1 MTSKLIKTSMN
12 NTLSIFEY
20 VANPMWHTDA
30 AGIYTY
36 FNQAW
41 LKFTGHTL
49 EQVKKIGW
57 DHYIHPDDRSY
68 CKQIFTQAQLEKKE
82 FSREYR
88 LLHHSGR
95 YHWVV
100 DSGCPI
106 FDNEKGFQG
115 YIGSA
120 YDITTEKLAQQK
132 ILHLTR
138 LYAILSQTNQAIVHV
153 RSRDELFKRICEIA
167 IEYGGFQMAWVG
179 LINPEKTRL
188 EPVAHCGLECDY
200 LNKVIFSLE
209 LEGPPQ
215 SFAIPIQAIVTKQ
228 YAYCNFTAEE
238 KNCTSCPYPT
248 LCPLDYE
255 AIRRGYRATA
265 SFPLRAYNEII
276 GVFTLH
282 VTESDFFN
290 QDELA
295 LLEEMMTEVSFAI
308 ESLFRETQRRAATQ
322 ELQKLSLAVE
332 QSANMVIIMNL
343 HGSIE
348 YINPKFT
355 EVTQYSKD
363 EVIGQNYGLLL
374 FPEQTNQNLIKQVLE
389 VIQSGQAWHGEF
401 HSIKRNGQSYWCLA
415 SISPVK
421 NELSEITHF
430 VMIAEDIEERKS
442 VESMIEHLAFYD
454 PLTELPNRRLFRDR
468 LNQAIAETQETNQW
482 VVLLYL
488 DLDRFKYIN
497 DSLGYQYGDYLL
509 REVAFRLKA
518 VLKKGDTLAR
528 LSGDEFTI
536 ILNKVSDLRQIY
548 MTADIIMQTF
558 ERPFSVD
565 QHDIYITASLGI
577 TVSPPDG
584 TESDELIRNA
594 DIAMY
599 RAKELGRN
607 TYQLYKPEMNAN
619 AYERLSLENSLRGGL
634 QREEFIVYYQ
644 PQIDLETYQIVGA
657 EALVR
662 WQHSEKG
669 LVSPAKFIPVAEE
682 TGLIVPLGEWV
693 LKTAC
698 AQTKAWH
705 DAGLPKIRMAVN
717 LSARQFQQKNLFAL
731 IKETLFHTGLAPE
744 YLELEITESMLMEN
758 VEDAIQTLHELKNL
772 GLTISIDDF
781 GTGYS
786 SLNYLKRF
794 PIDMLKIDQSFVRDI
809 TTDPDDAVIAST
821 IITMAHNL
829 RFKVIAEGVEYQEH
843 LDFLKSKGCDIAQGY
858 FFSRPLPTALFS
870 ELLRHNHFTD
880 QKH

>member
-1 MTSKLIKTSMN
+1 MN

-20 VANPMWHTDA
+20 VANPMWHTDEY
-30 AGIYTY
+30 GSYIY

-41 LKFTGHTL
+41 LKFTGHTA
-49 EQVKKIGW
+49 EQIKNVGW
-57 DHYIHPDDRSY
+57 IHYVHPDDRNY
-68 CKQIFTQAQLEKKE
+68 CQQTFAQAQHEKKE
-82 FSREYR
+82 FTREYR
-88 LLHHSGR
+88 LLHYTGE
-95 YHWVV
+95 YHWIV

-106 FDNEKGFQG
+106 FDKEKGFQG
-115 YIGSA
+115 YIGTA

-138 LYAILSQTNQAIVHV
+138 LYAILSQTNQAIVHIH
-153 RSRDELFKRICEIA
+153 SREDLFRRVCEIA
-167 IEYGGFQMAWVG
+167 IEYGGFQMAWIG
-179 LINPEKTRL
+179 LINREKQIL
-188 EPVAHCGLECDY
+188 EPVSHSGLECDY
-200 LNKVIFSLE
+200 LSKVKFPLHS
-209 LEGPPQ
+209 EGEITAA
-215 SFAIPIQAIVTKQ
+215 SIPVQAVLKNHYT
-228 YAYCNFTAEE
+228 YCNFTAEE
-238 KNCTSCPYPT
+238 RQCTSCPYPS
-248 LCPLDYE
+248 LCPVDFE
-255 AIRRGYRATA
+255 AIQRGYRATA
-265 SFPLRAYNEII
+265 SFPIHVYNETI

-282 VTESDFFN
+282 VTEADFFN
-290 QDELA
+290 TDELE

-308 ESLFRETQRRAATQ
+308 ESLFRENQRRAATQ

-332 QSANMVIIMNL
+332 QSANMVIIMNM
-343 HGSIE
+343 HGLIE
-348 YINPKFT
+348 YVNPKFT
-355 EVTQYSKD
+355 EITKYTKE
-363 EVIGQNYGLLL
+363 EVIGQNYELLL
-374 FPEQTNQNLIKQVLE
+374 FPEKINHNLIHNILP

-421 NELSEITHF
+421 NDTNEITHF

-468 LNQAIAETQETNQW
+468 LNQAIMEAQETNKW

-497 DSLGYQYGDYLL
+497 DSLGYQYGDFLL
-509 REVAFRLKA
+509 KEVASRLKKI
-518 VLKKGDTLAR
+518 LHKGDTLAR

-536 ILNKVSDLRQIY
+536 ILNKVDDLRNIY
-548 MTADIIMQTF
+548 TTADLIMQVF
-558 ERPFSVD
+558 ERSFSIE
-565 QHDIYITASLGI
+565 QHEVYITASLGI
-577 TVSPPDG
+577 TVSPLDG
-584 TESDELIRNA
+584 TDSDELIRNA

-644 PQIDLETYQIVGA
+644 PQIDLSTHQIVGA

-717 LSARQFQQKNLFAL
+717 LSARQFQQKNLFDL
-731 IKETLFHTGLAPE
+731 IQEILIQTGLKPE

-758 VEDAIQTLHELKNL
+758 VEEAIGTLHKLKAL
-772 GLTISIDDF
+772 GLAISIDDF

-809 TTDPDDAVIAST
+809 TTDPDDAIIAST
-821 IITMAHNL
+821 IITMAHSL
-829 RFKVIAEGVEYQEH
+829 RFKVIAEGVEHKDH
-843 LDFLKSKGCDIAQGY
+843 LTFLKSKECDIAQGY
-858 FFSRPLPTALFS
+858 LFSRPLPTALFG
-870 ELLRHNHFTD
+870 ELLRHNDFAIID
-880 QKH
+880 KD